1 MISPMQTQSNN
12 DSNLWFYNY
21 FAPYMRRD
29 NRLPLK
35 GEAKIS
41 VDFNQEL
48 MVLKI
53 EGKLKGLFFHIA
65 HETGDG
71 NKTAFGYALKMMGK
85 FNGIADY
92 VFIHDTK
99 TVFLEVKSGKNKAS
113 DHQKLFQQWC
123 ELEHIPYAIMTSA
136 EEGITFLKQH
146 AFIESK

>member
-1 MISPMQTQSNN
+1 MQPLQLPHP
-12 DSNLWFYNY
+12 DSRLWFFTY
-21 FAPYMRRD
+21 FAPYLRRD

-48 MVLKI
+48 MTLKI

-71 NKTAFGYALKMMGK
+71 NKSAFGYALKMMGK

-92 VFIHDTK
+92 IFISDEK
-99 TVFLEVKSGKNKAS
+99 TIFLEVKSGKNKAS
-113 DHQKLFQQWC
+113 EHQKLFQKWC
-123 ELEHIPYAIMTSA
+123 EFEHIPYAIITSV
-136 EEGITFLKQH
+136 EEGLTFLKKH
-146 AFIESK
+146 GFIEDK